1 MAYEELKAIVGNRL
15 DKVDSAIEALNP
27 GSLGAESYRSIMSE
41 YEEFHRTG
49 DVNVFNAV
57 VSQLRT
63 STGVNF

>member
-15 DKVDSAIEALNP
+15 DKVDCAIEALNA
-27 GSLGAESYRSIMSE
+27 GSLGADSYRSILDG

-49 DVNVFNAV
+49 DIKVFNAV